1 MKKLRISA
9 AVMALCL
16 MSGVCLS
23 GCKSSEY
30 AATSETS
37 LSDASQSDSGLTLP
51 MDTGSGTGDSAA
63 TASDGT
69 YMKMTFEN
77 NYDAAAIAEMN
88 KTVKIHGMQFTT
100 LDYNYY
106 FAQEYVQLY
115 TNGYGSIQMTAAGFL
130 DMNSN
135 LTETKTV
142 KDYLGEQV
150 IFDLQGEAFLLEY
163 SQKNNLELDDEILQ
177 KIEDTFKE
185 TEETA
190 AQYGMTLDEY
200 LQAWY
205 GPDATVDGMR
215 SVLQRYELVTLA
227 MKHYVEVY
235 PFAEGETLLPVVYH
249 VLFPTISLE
258 TGAKLSDEE
267 CAAAKQRAEDLQK
280 SVTGLED
287 LQTKADAAVAG
298 GEAAEARQ
306 YRVNLGQMVKPF
318 EEWCFA
324 EHNVGDCDIVET
336 DYGYHV
342 MYFVGKEEADES
354 ERSQIAYKQ
363 FQDEMD
369 VAVASP
375 EYAPEYS

>member
-9 AVMALCL
+9 AVLALCL

-30 AATSETS
+30 AASSATSS
-37 LSDASQSDSGLTLP
+37 SGASQSDSGLTLP
-51 MDTGSGTGDSAA
+51 MDTGTGTVDPNGSA
-63 TASDGT
+63 DGT
-69 YMKMTFEN
+69 TLMKMTYEN

-106 FAQEYVQLY
+106 FANEYVQLM
-115 TNGYGSIQMTAAGFL
+115 TTGWGSIPMTAAGFI
-130 DMNSN
+130 DMNGN
-135 LTETKTV
+135 LTDSKKV
-142 KDYLGEQV
+142 KEYLGEQV

-163 SQKNNLELDDEILQ
+163 AQKNNLELGEETLSN
-177 KIEDTFKE
+177 IERTFTE
-185 TEETA
+185 TEQTA

-215 SVLQRYELVTLA
+215 SVMQRYELVTLS
-227 MKHYVEVY
+227 MQHYVDVY

-258 TGAKLSDEE
+258 TGEKLSDED
-267 CAAAKQRAEDLQK
+267 CATAKKRAEDLKK

-287 LQTKADAAVAG
+287 LQTKADAAVAA
-298 GEAAEARQ
+298 GEAGEARQ

-318 EEWCFA
+318 EDWCFA
-324 EHNVGDCDIVET
+324 SHNVGDIDIVET

-342 MYFVGKEEADES
+342 MYFVGKEEADEDQKK
-354 ERSQIAYKQ
+354 QIAYKQ
-363 FQDEMD
+363 FQAEMD
-369 VAVASP
+369 EAVASA

>member
-9 AVMALCL
+9 AVLALCL

-30 AATSETS
+30 AASSATSS
-37 LSDASQSDSGLTLP
+37 SGASQSDSGLTLP
-51 MDTGSGTGDSAA
+51 MDTGTGTVDPNGSA
-63 TASDGT
+63 DGT
-69 YMKMTFEN
+69 TLMKMTYDN

-106 FAQEYVQLY
+106 FANEYVQLM
-115 TNGYGSIQMTAAGFL
+115 TTGWGSIPMTAAGFI
-130 DMNSN
+130 DMNGD
-135 LTETKTV
+135 LTDSKKV

-163 SQKNNLELDDEILQ
+163 AQKNNLELSEETLSN
-177 KIEDTFKE
+177 IERSFTE

-215 SVLQRYELVTLA
+215 SVMQRYELVTLS
-227 MKHYVEVY
+227 MQHYVDVY

-267 CAAAKQRAEDLQK
+267 CATAKQRAEDLKK
-280 SVTGLED
+280 SVTSLED
-287 LQTKADAAVAG
+287 LKTKADAAVEA
-298 GEAAEARQ
+298 GEAGEARQ

-324 EHNVGDCDIVET
+324 SHNVGDIDIVET

-342 MYFVGKEEADES
+342 MYFVGKEEADE
-354 ERSQIAYKQ
+354 EQKKQIAYKQ
-363 FQDEMD
+363 FQAEMD
-369 VAVASP
+369 EAVVSA

>member
-16 MSGVCLS
+16 VSGVCLS

-37 LSDASQSDSGLTLP
+37 LSGASQSDSGLTLP

-163 SQKNNLELDDEILQ
+163 AQKNNLELDDEILQ

-258 TGAKLSDEE
+258 TGEKLSDEE

-287 LQTKADAAVAG
+287 LQTKADAAVAA
-298 GEAAEARQ
+298 GEAGEARQ

-369 VAVASP
+369 EAVVSP
-375 EYAPEYS
+375 DYAPEYS